1 MGFRS
6 LIISGVP
13 KEEME
18 KGFEI
23 IPKEKWSEIVEKD
36 GMIFCKNDMNWKWY
50 GSYDMVNRWNEF
62 MSELEEKYEDE
73 GFFTMVIGED
83 GGMDYDSSW
92 NPFIGYDYGFG
103 VEINEVGSIFK

>member
-23 IPKEKWSEIVEKD
+23 IPKREVE
-36 GMIFCKNDMNWKWY
+36 
-50 GSYDMVNRWNEF
+50 
-62 MSELEEKYEDE
+62 
-73 GFFTMVIGED
+73 
-83 GGMDYDSSW
+83 
-92 NPFIGYDYGFG
+92 
-103 VEINEVGSIFK
+103 